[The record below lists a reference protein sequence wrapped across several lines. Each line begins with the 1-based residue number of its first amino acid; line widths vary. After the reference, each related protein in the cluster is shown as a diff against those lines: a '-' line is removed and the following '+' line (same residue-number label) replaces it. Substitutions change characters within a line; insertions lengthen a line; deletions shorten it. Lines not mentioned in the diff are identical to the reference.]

1 MDSLK
6 FNHQL
11 QVQIR
16 FVDIDA
22 FGHVNNAV
30 FASYYET
37 ARVAYFDEVLG
48 LRINWKKNGL
58 ILAKNILEYKLPVF
72 LRDTIICRTA
82 VVKLGNKSIEI
93 FNELVRKKNK
103 KEEVVAS
110 AHGILVCFDYESNST
125 IEIPNEWRDLIQLKE
140 NKSL

>member
-1 MDSLK
+1 VDSSK
-6 FNHQL
+6 FNHQF
-11 QVQIR
+11 QIQLR

-37 ARVAYFDEVLG
+37 ARVAYFDDVLG

-58 ILAKNILEYKLPVF
+58 ILAKNILEYKSPVY
-72 LRDTIICRTA
+72 LRDTIICKTS

-93 FNELVRKKNK
+93 YNELIRKNNN
-103 KEEVVAS
+103 KEELVAC
-110 AHGILVCFDYESNST
+110 AHGILVCFDYEKNET
-125 IEIPNEWRDLIQLKE
+125 IEIPADWRELIKQKE
-140 NKSL
+140 NLN

>member
-1 MDSLK
+1 MDQIK
-6 FNHQL
+6 FNHQFPI
-11 QVQIR
+11 QIR

-58 ILAKNILEYKLPVF
+58 ILAKNILEYKLPVY
-72 LRDTIICRTA
+72 LRDTIICKTA
-82 VVKLGNKSIEI
+82 VSKLGNKSIEI
-93 FNELVRKKNK
+93 CNLLVRIKNE
-103 KEEVVAS
+103 KEEIVAS
-110 AHGILVCFDYESNST
+110 ANGILVCYDYESNTT
-125 IEIPNEWRDLIQLKE
+125 IEIPEDWRMLIKSKE
-140 NKSL
+140 NII

>member
-1 MDSLK
+1 MDQIK
-6 FNHQL
+6 FNHQFPI
-11 QVQIR
+11 QIR

-58 ILAKNILEYKLPVF
+58 ILAKNILEYKLPVY
-72 LRDTIICRTA
+72 LRDTIICKT
-82 VVKLGNKSIEI
+82 VVSKLGNKSIEI
-93 FNELVRKKNK
+93 CNLLVRIKNE
-103 KEEVVAS
+103 KEEIVAS
-110 AHGILVCFDYESNST
+110 ANGILVCYDYESNTT
-125 IEIPNEWRDLIQLKE
+125 IEIPEDWRMLIKSKE
-140 NKSL
+140 NII

>member
-1 MDSLK
+1 MNPLK
-6 FNHQL
+6 FNHHFQL
-11 QVQIR
+11 QIR

-22 FGHVNNAV
+22 FGHVNNAI

-58 ILAKNILEYKLPVF
+58 ILAKNILEYKLPVY
-72 LRDTIICRTA
+72 LRDTIFCRTK

-93 FNELVRKKNK
+93 FNELVRKNNKN
-103 KEEVVAS
+103 EEVVAS
-110 AHGILVCFDYESNST
+110 AHGILVCYDYEKNET
-125 IEIPNEWRDLIQLKE
+125 IEIPSEWRELIQRKE
-140 NKSL
+140 NLN

>member
-1 MDSLK
+1 MDTLK
-6 FNHQL
+6 FNHQYS
-11 QVQIR
+11 VQIR

-58 ILAKNILEYKLPVF
+58 ILAKNILEYKLPVY

-93 FNELVRKKNK
+93 FNELIRKNNN
-103 KEEVVAS
+103 KEEIVAS
-110 AHGILVCFDYESNST
+110 AHGILVCYDYEKNET
-125 IEIPNEWRDLIQLKE
+125 IEIPSEWRELIQRKE
-140 NKSL
+140 SLN

>member
-1 MDSLK
+1 MDTLK
-6 FNHQL
+6 FNHQYS
-11 QVQIR
+11 VQIR

-58 ILAKNILEYKLPVF
+58 ILAKNILEYKLPVY

-93 FNELVRKKNK
+93 FNELIRKNNNL
-103 KEEVVAS
+103 EEIVAS
-110 AHGILVCFDYESNST
+110 AHGILVCYDYENNET
-125 IEIPNEWRDLIQLKE
+125 IEIPSEWRELIQRKE
-140 NKSL
+140 SLN